1 MPYSYKLNV
10 FLTQTDVVELFLK
23 VAHPPP
29 PEIAKFPRG
38 GDSPQVGDHCHKD
51 TVNGLIQKSTNLQE
65 LLIIKNT
72 VCIFQRFLWR
82 KWLLWTEKDYVTGA
96 KNPYMEMGS
105 YILLLVNST
114 VLALLL
120 YI

>member
-29 PEIAKFPRG
+29 PRSPNSPGGG

-51 TVNGLIQKSTNLQE
+51 TVNGLIQKSTNLQVFNYQ
-65 LLIIKNT
+65 KHS
-72 VCIFQRFLWR
+72 V
-82 KWLLWTEKDYVTGA
+82 
-96 KNPYMEMGS
+96 
-105 YILLLVNST
+105 YISKVSLKFT
-114 VLALLL
+114 KMAALD
-120 YI
+120 